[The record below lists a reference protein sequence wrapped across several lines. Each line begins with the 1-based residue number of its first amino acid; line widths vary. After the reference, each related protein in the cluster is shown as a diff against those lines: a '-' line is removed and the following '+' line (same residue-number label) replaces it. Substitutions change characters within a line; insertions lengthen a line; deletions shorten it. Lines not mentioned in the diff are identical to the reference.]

1 MEKEHII
8 LTEYERKFLKRIII
22 HWRGDHKPLELGGY
36 ERGHIETLT
45 YEEKTASRNL
55 VIHDLVEVDII
66 PSTEPP
72 PRFPDISFNMASTFA
87 HIPMPQADKVPLAF
101 NLLFTPT
108 KKGLDTCFIE
118 EI

>member
-1 MEKEHII
+1 MEKEPII
-8 LTEYERKFLKRIII
+8 LTGYEREFLKRIAK
-22 HWRGDHKPLELGGY
+22 HWRANNTPLELGGC
-36 ERGHIETLT
+36 ERGQIETLN
-45 YEEKTASRNL
+45 YEEKMASKAL

-72 PRFPDISFNMASTFA
+72 PRYPDISFNMASTYA
-87 HIPMPQADKVPLAF
+87 HIPMPQADKVPLIF

-108 KKGLDTCFIE
+108 AKGLDTCFIE